1 MNTIETYQC
10 RHPRLCLHV
19 MSKARKL
26 IKCNQLRKE
35 SIQCVRQI
43 HTIVRGFAVCDM
55 CGVLQP
61 SLLHYVFAE
70 KIDFLGDILKK
81 SMLFY
86 EAQRSGRL
94 PTNNRIRWRRDSGLK
109 DVGYDDED
117 LTGGWYEGKQTTLTL
132 LTGWRNVLPRV
143 HHGSFSTLVDWS
155 WD

>member
-1 MNTIETYQC
+1 
-10 RHPRLCLHV
+10 
-19 MSKARKL
+19 
-26 IKCNQLRKE
+26 
-35 SIQCVRQI
+35 
-43 HTIVRGFAVCDM
+43 M

-143 HHGSFSTLVDWS
+143 HHGSFSSLVGWLVLGL
-155 WD
+155 